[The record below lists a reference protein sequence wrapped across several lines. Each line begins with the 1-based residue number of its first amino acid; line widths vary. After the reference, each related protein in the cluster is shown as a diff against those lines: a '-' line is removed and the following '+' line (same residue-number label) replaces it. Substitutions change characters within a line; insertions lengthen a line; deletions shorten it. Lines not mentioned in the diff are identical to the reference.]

1 MGSGG
6 PGNITHIDN
15 LYVKPQPVKTNTNI
29 LLGEYM
35 IFDTDGLRSIVAG
48 DFTADDRFLD
58 IKATP
63 VFQAAESANNL
74 TSTLEV
80 NRKTSISAIHIG
92 ADWINKMDAGV
103 LPQKTVGVKR
113 LDSHTPV
120 FFVSDTANGAAP
132 TFNENLGRYQHKEF
146 ATDAAISVDNDDG
159 TVHTGVA

>member
-15 LYVKPQPVKTNTNI
+15 LYVKPQAVKTNTII
-29 LLGEYM
+29 LLGEYV
-35 IFDTDGLRSIVAG
+35 IFETDGLRTIVAG
-48 DFTADDRFLD
+48 DFSADDRFLD
-58 IKATP
+58 IKSNP

-74 TSTLEV
+74 TTTLILD
-80 NRKTSISAIHIG
+80 RKTSITVINIG

-103 LPQKTVGVKR
+103 LPGRQVGIKR

-120 FFVSDTANGAAP
+120 FFVSDIANSVVP
-132 TFNENLGRYQHKEF
+132 TFNETLGKYQHKEF
-146 ATDAAISVDNDDG
+146 ATTAAISVDNDNG

>member
-15 LYVKPQPVKTNTNI
+15 LYVKPQAVKTDTNI
-29 LLGEYM
+29 LLGEYC
-35 IFDTDGLRSIVAG
+35 IYDTDGLRTIVAG
-48 DFTADDRFLD
+48 DFSADDRFLD
-58 IKATP
+58 IKVTP

-74 TSTLEV
+74 TTTPVLD
-80 NRKTSISAIHIG
+80 RKTSITVINIG

-103 LPQKTVGVKR
+103 LPGNNVGIKR

-120 FFVSDTANGAAP
+120 FYASNLANATTP
-132 TFNENLGRYQHKEF
+132 TFNENLGKYQHKEF
-146 ATDAAISVDNDDG
+146 ATEAAISVDNDDG

>member
-15 LYVKPQPVKTNTNI
+15 LYVKPQAVKTNTNI
-29 LLGEYM
+29 LLGDYV
-35 IFDTDGLRSIVAG
+35 IYDTDGLRTIIPG
-48 DFTADDRFLD
+48 DFSADDSFLD

-74 TSTLEV
+74 TTTLEV
-80 NRKTSISAIHIG
+80 NRKTSITVINIG

-103 LPQKTVGVKR
+103 LPQKSVGIKR

-120 FFVSDTANGAAP
+120 FYASDVANSVGP

-146 ATDAAISVDNDDG
+146 ATEAAISVDNDDG